1 MPLRLFFEKYDNGSH
16 YHYYKAPRL
25 RGFTVNVLG
34 GTVKRVVVEKDS
46 YYDSVFL
53 MLINRE
59 VKQIEGV
66 TEAVVSMGT
75 DVNVTLLK
83 EMGLADK
90 EINGVTPND
99 LIVAVEGENEK
110 VVDEAIG
117 KAKEL
122 MDKKSSSLTEGEGTK
137 IFSLESAVEAVPEAN
152 LAIISL
158 PGEFA
163 SREVKKA
170 LNKGLHV
177 MLFSD
182 NVSVESEIELKNLA
196 KEKGLLMMGPD
207 CGTAIINGKPLCFA
221 NVVRPGD
228 IGVVGASGT
237 GIQEIT
243 CAIEKFGAGITQAI
257 GTGGRDLKNAKIG
270 GTMMLMGIE
279 ALKNDSST
287 KVIVVVS
294 KPPADDVAVKVID
307 ALSKTGKPS
316 VVHFIG
322 MKPGKQEGNLYYA
335 GNLEE
340 TAGMAVALSRGDE
353 YKKRTYTMD
362 REDIDAIIERETK
375 NMSRD
380 QKYIRGLYTGGTLA
394 DEALIMFDR
403 EIGGIYSN
411 NQSKK
416 EFIPQDPNK
425 SIKHTIVDLG
435 DDVYTVGRPHP
446 MIDPSTRE
454 DRIKIEAEDN
464 EMAVML
470 LDIVLGYGSHSD
482 PAGAI
487 LDSLGDAKKKAEARG
502 GYLSIV
508 TSITGTE
515 GDFQNYDET
524 KKKLESIGCVVMPS
538 NFQASTLALEIMRK
552 VGK

>member
-1 MPLRLFFEKYDNGSH
+1 M
-16 YHYYKAPRL
+16 
-25 RGFTVNVLG
+25 
-34 GTVKRVVVEKDS
+34 KRVLVEKDS

-59 VKQIEGV
+59 VGQIEGV
-66 TEAVVSMGT
+66 TDAVVSMGT

-83 EMGLADK
+83 ETGLADK
-90 EINGVTPND
+90 EIEGVTPND
-99 LIVAVEGENEK
+99 LIVAVEGESEE
-110 VVDEAIG
+110 VVEAAIA

-122 MDKKSSSLTEGEGTK
+122 LDKKSSSDDGEHYK
-137 IFSLESAVEAVPEAN
+137 PSSLEGALKVVPEAN

-182 NVSVESEIELKNLA
+182 NVSVESEIELKNMA
-196 KEKGLLMMGPD
+196 REKGLLMMGPD

-237 GIQEIT
+237 GLQEIT
-243 CAIEKFGAGITQAI
+243 CAIEKFGAGITQGI
-257 GTGGRDLKNAKIG
+257 GTGGRDLKNARIG

-279 ALKNDSST
+279 ALKNDDST

-294 KPPADDVAVKVID
+294 KPPADEVAVKVID
-307 ALSKTGKPS
+307 ALRKTSKPS
-316 VVHFIG
+316 VIHFIG
-322 MKPGKQEGNLYYA
+322 MEPGKQEGNLYFA

-340 TAGMAVALSRGDE
+340 AAGMAVALSKGE
-353 YKKRTYTMD
+353 TYKKRTYTID
-362 REDIDAIIERETK
+362 RAEIDAIIERETSK
-375 NMSRD
+375 MSPE

-411 NQSKK
+411 NRPKK
-416 EFIPQDPNK
+416 SLFPRIPINQ
-425 SIKHTIVDLG
+425 
-435 DDVYTVGRPHP
+435 
-446 MIDPSTRE
+446 
-454 DRIKIEAEDN
+454 
-464 EMAVML
+464 
-470 LDIVLGYGSHSD
+470 
-482 PAGAI
+482 
-487 LDSLGDAKKKAEARG
+487 
-502 GYLSIV
+502 
-508 TSITGTE
+508 
-515 GDFQNYDET
+515 
-524 KKKLESIGCVVMPS
+524 
-538 NFQASTLALEIMRK
+538 
-552 VGK
+552 

>member
-1 MPLRLFFEKYDNGSH
+1 MKQ
-16 YHYYKAPRL
+16 
-25 RGFTVNVLG
+25 VLI
-34 GTVKRVVVEKDS
+34 EKDS

-59 VKQIEGV
+59 VKKIEGIAD
-66 TEAVVSMGT
+66 AVVSMGT
-75 DVNVTLLK
+75 EMNIILLK
-83 EMGLADK
+83 DTGLADK
-90 EINGVTPND
+90 ELDGVTPND
-99 LIVAVEGENEK
+99 LIVAVEGESAE
-110 VVDEAIG
+110 VVEAAI
-117 KAKEL
+117 KTAKEML
-122 MDKKSSSLTEGEGTK
+122 DKKSGGDEGEGYK
-137 IFSLESAVEAVPEAN
+137 PSSLEGAIKVVPKAN

-163 SREVKKA
+163 GREVKKA
-170 LNKGLHV
+170 LNNGLHV

-182 NVSVESEIELKNLA
+182 NVSVETEIELKNLA
-196 KEKGLLMMGPD
+196 KDKGLLMMGPD
-207 CGTAIINGKPLCFA
+207 CGTAIVNGKPLCFA

-228 IGVVGASGT
+228 IGVVAASGT
-237 GIQEIT
+237 GLQEVT
-243 CAIEKFGAGITQAI
+243 CAIEKFGAGITQGI
-257 GTGGRDLKNAKIG
+257 GTGGRDLKNVQIG
-270 GTMMLMGIE
+270 GIMMLMGIE
-279 ALKNDSST
+279 ALKNDKNT
-287 KVIVVVS
+287 NVIVVVS
-294 KPPADDVAVKVID
+294 KPPADEVAEKVID

-316 VVHFIG
+316 VIHFIG
-322 MKPGKQEGNLYYA
+322 LEPREQKGNLYFA

-340 TAGMAVALSRGDE
+340 AAGMAVALSKGE
-353 YKKRTYTMD
+353 TYKKRTYT
-362 REDIDAIIERETK
+362 IDSAEVSAIIERETK
-375 NMSRD
+375 GMSGS

-411 NQSKK
+411 NQSK
-416 EFIPQDPNK
+416 EDFIPEDPNK

-454 DRIKIEAEDN
+454 DRINIEADDE

-470 LDIVLGYGSHSD
+470 LDIVLGYGSHDD

-487 LDSLGDAKKKAEARG
+487 LDSLKAAKNKFEANG
-502 GYLSIV
+502 GYLSII

-515 GDFQNYDET
+515 GDFQSIDAT
-524 KKKLESIGCVVMPS
+524 KSKLESIGCVVMPS

-552 VGK
+552 VEK